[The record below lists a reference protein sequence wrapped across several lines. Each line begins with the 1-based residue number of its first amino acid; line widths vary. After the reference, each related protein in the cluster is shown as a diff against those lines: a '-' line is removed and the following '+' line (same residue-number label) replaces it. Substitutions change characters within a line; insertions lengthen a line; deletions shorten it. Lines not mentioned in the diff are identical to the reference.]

1 MAVFWF
7 GWTKKL
13 KNIFTKKEADSLY
26 LQKGQTGL
34 QVVNSLVDFKNNI
47 VCKQNGYVDN
57 VDTNAPTSMINKRY
71 FEANTLSKTVALNR
85 TMQHNA
91 ISSAISNLGIDL
103 TKPIIVR
110 YTWTDITNTS
120 KAASYA
126 FMVDLLT
133 NEWSFGSCGFYL
145 NNSNNNVEKVGDFVL
160 GICATDANTIKLK
173 ASCIN
178 NNYRITNIFLTGH
191 PKQ

>member
-13 KNIFTKKEADSLY
+13 KNIFTKKEADALY
-26 LQKGQTGL
+26 LQKDQTGL
-34 QVVNSLVDFKNNI
+34 QVVNSFVDFYGNI
-47 VCKQNGYVDN
+47 VAKNNGYVDN

-71 FEANTLSKTVALNR
+71 FETNTLSKVVALNR
-85 TMQHNA
+85 TMGHNA
-91 ISSAISNLGIDL
+91 LSSAISNLGLDL

-110 YTWTDITNTS
+110 YTWIDPINTS
-120 KAASYA
+120 KAASHT
-126 FMVDLLT
+126 FIVDLLT

-145 NNSNNNVEKVGDFVL
+145 NTSNNNVEKVGDFVL

-178 NNYRITNIFLTGH
+178 NNYRITNIILTGY